1 MGIWKSAVF
10 ESYPRNWLQKVKGPA
25 TAPRRKQWSSGP
37 GGGSSSEMAKGPALR
52 EEVRSQVTSPKG
64 PVSRPVPC
72 SPKPE
77 QRPWLAE
84 AYPCPLLLIFRIYTL
99 LFDHGN
105 VVTICFYRK
114 DNVRIISS
122 LWPTKESQL
131 GKLPPWRHDCLLRR
145 LFSSETEITHPRALY
160 FSFAM
165 DYISKDLSWLT
176 KLPIVQKGKSDRFYY
191 KKPFSSC
198 FNISEM
204 RK

>member
-1 MGIWKSAVF
+1 MGIWKPAVF

-37 GGGSSSEMAKGPALR
+37 GGGSSSETAKGPALR
-52 EEVRSQVTSPKG
+52 EEVRSPATSPKG

-72 SPKPE
+72 SPEPE
-77 QRPWLAE
+77 QRPRLAE
-84 AYPCPLLLIFRIYTL
+84 AHPRPLLLIFRIYTL

-114 DNVRIISS
+114 DAVRIISS

-131 GKLPPWRHDCLLRR
+131 GKLPPWRHNCLPRR
-145 LFSSETEITHPRALY
+145 LFSSETEITHYRALY
-160 FSFAM
+160 YSFAM
-165 DYISKDLSWLT
+165 DPISKNLSWLT
-176 KLPIVQKGKSDRFYY
+176 KIPIVQKGKSNLFYY

>member
-1 MGIWKSAVF
+1 MKPFQFQSSVVLFQRPEHLKFYFEVLSHFQTSCGLIQMGIWKSAVF

-25 TAPRRKQWSSGP
+25 TAHRRKQWSSGP

-114 DNVRIISS
+114 DIVRIISS
-122 LWPTKESQL
+122 L
-131 GKLPPWRHDCLLRR
+131 
-145 LFSSETEITHPRALY
+145 
-160 FSFAM
+160 
-165 DYISKDLSWLT
+165 
-176 KLPIVQKGKSDRFYY
+176 
-191 KKPFSSC
+191 
-198 FNISEM
+198 
-204 RK
+204 